1 MRMRNRELSLLAL
14 LVAGVVL
21 GGCGGGGDKST
32 TSNSKSNSKLQLIG
46 GDPRGAVS
54 PTKDRFLAEA
64 NRICLTGNGDISKAA
79 EEAITNTQESP
90 TIARLVQFGK
100 RRALPMLQIELDQ
113 IKVLHTPAGDGA
125 RIKAS
130 IDQAQ
135 SDLDRLRA
143 NPLQFTLV
151 NPVGPFLPT
160 NRPAKRYGLVPCGP
174 GP

>member
-1 MRMRNRELSLLAL
+1 MRNRELALCTILAMS
-14 LVAGVVL
+14 AVL
-21 GGCGGGGDKST
+21 GGCGGGGGGEKST
-32 TSNSKSNSKLQLIG
+32 TSHSKLQLLG

-54 PTKDRFLAEA
+54 PTKDRFLGEA
-64 NRICLTGNGDISKAA
+64 NRICLVGNGDISKAA

-100 RRALPMLQIELDQ
+100 RRALPLLQIELDQ
-113 IKVLHTPAGDGA
+113 IKALHAPAGDGA

-135 SDLDRLRA
+135 SDLDRLKA

-160 NRPAKRYGLVPCGP
+160 NRPAKRYGLAPCGP

>member
-1 MRMRNRELSLLAL
+1 MRNHELAL
-14 LVAGVVL
+14 CTILAMSAVL
-21 GGCGGGGDKST
+21 GGCGGGDGGGAEKST
-32 TSNSKSNSKLQLIG
+32 TSHSKLQLLG

-54 PTKDRFLAEA
+54 PTKDQFLSEA

-100 RRALPMLQIELDQ
+100 RRALPFLQTELDQ
-113 IKVLHTPAGDGA
+113 IKALHAPAVDGA
-125 RIKAS
+125 TIK
-130 IDQAQ
+130 AQ
-135 SDLDRLRA
+135 SDLDRLKA
-143 NPLQFTLV
+143 NPLQFTSV

-160 NRPAKRYGLVPCGP
+160 NRPAKRYGLAPCGP